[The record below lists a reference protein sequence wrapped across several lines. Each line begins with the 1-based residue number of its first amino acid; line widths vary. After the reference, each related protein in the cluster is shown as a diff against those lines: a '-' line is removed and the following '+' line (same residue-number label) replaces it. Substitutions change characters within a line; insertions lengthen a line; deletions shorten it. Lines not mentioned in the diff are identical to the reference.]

1 MIMTRTPKEIRRWF
15 RSNLWYRE
23 FLRHA
28 WFGRR
33 SVKSAIDVITGRCG
47 IDTLTVAFAWGK
59 TLRGY
64 SFWSGQNVDFQY
76 WYQHGED

>member
-1 MIMTRTPKEIRRWF
+1 MKRTPKEIRRWF
-15 RSNLWYRE
+15 RANLWYSD

-33 SVKSAIDVITGRCG
+33 SIKSAIDVITGRCG
-47 IDTLTVAFAWGK
+47 FDTLTEAFAWDK

-64 SFWSGQNVDFQY
+64 SFWSLQNSDFQH
-76 WYQHGED
+76 WYLYGAE